1 MDVCIGTTPVVG
13 LPQKLSLA
21 GNGKRTLFI
30 VPSTSTNSIL
40 LSDEEQ
46 ICSKEL
52 PDIIFD
58 IIWCYNTQENVI
70 VIGSEHGEHVYFI
83 DVRNLEVK
91 QALHL
96 LREQDKAWSRFA
108 ILVTPDKKRVVIISE
123 LVFIILKW
131 SGDIIMDQ
139 RIMLSDSF
147 RSLDNR
153 NITFYDESNNKYF
166 KYQFL

>member
-1 MDVCIGTTPVVG
+1 MDVCIGTTPVAG

-21 GNGKRTLFI
+21 GNGKRILFI
-30 VPSTSTNSIL
+30 MPSTSTNSIV

-58 IIWCYNTQENVI
+58 IIWCHNAKENVI
-70 VIGSEHGEHVYFI
+70 VIGSEYGEHVYFV
-83 DVRNLEVK
+83 DVRDLEVK
-91 QALHL
+91 QVLRL
-96 LREQDKAWSRFA
+96 LREQDKMWSRFA
-108 ILVTPDKKRVVIISE
+108 ILVTPDKKRVAIVSE
-123 LVFIILKW
+123 LVFVISNW

-147 RSLDNR
+147 RSLDNGK
-153 NITFYDESNNKYF
+153 ITFYDESNNKHFTYH
-166 KYQFL
+166 FL